1 MKQEVKRYR
10 LNNDF
15 GIECVMGEIMAVRV
29 ILISVIFEPVVE
41 NTEGIRDKNEANRVF
56 KEYKEKYK
64 DGIAF
69 LKEKQWDGDVTGLRI

>member
-64 DGIAF
+64 DGITF

>member
-10 LNNDF
+10 LNKDF
-15 GIECVMGEIMAVRV
+15 GIECVMGDTMAVRV

-41 NTEGIRDKNEANRVF
+41 NTEGIKDKNEANRIF

-64 DGIAF
+64 EEITFA
-69 LKEKQWDGDVTGLRI
+69 KEIQWDGDVTGLRV